1 MYRHVPAAGVAFGY
15 ILAYRASLFGLALRW
30 GGSFGVSVAVGV
42 SLRGGSV
49 CRICREDG

>member
-30 GGSFGVSVAVGV
+30 GGSFGVSVAVSV
-42 SLRGGSV
+42 SLGGG
-49 CRICREDG
+49 RL